1 MRIWI
6 DVSSGTYGDADD
18 LVFVDISDWSNDE
31 VTSFSELSDGERS
44 ELAYE
49 ISQLQGENDGI

>member
-31 VTSFSELSDGERS
+31 VTSFSELSDNERS

-49 ISQLQGENDGI
+49 ISQLQGESDGI